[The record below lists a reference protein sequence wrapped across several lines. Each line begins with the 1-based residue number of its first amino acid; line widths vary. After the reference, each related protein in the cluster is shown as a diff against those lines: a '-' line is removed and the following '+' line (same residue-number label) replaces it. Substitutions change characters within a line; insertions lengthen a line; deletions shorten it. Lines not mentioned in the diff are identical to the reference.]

1 MKPEGYNS
9 MRCQILHRLGMG
21 MPCCDINIQITQ
33 SSRTRTMHYVSL
45 LGNQRIHTRSRNQ
58 LYMSSRSGTGSV
70 SIVCTGLTPLLTQVA
85 RTCSKRGS
93 NRQRSTATCAHE
105 AAFTVYTSPEVCVC
119 FPSSGLIAR
128 L

>member
-58 LYMSSRSGTGSV
+58 LYELSVWHWQRFYRLHRVDTAINSGCENV
-70 SIVCTGLTPLLTQVA
+70 
-85 RTCSKRGS
+85 
-93 NRQRSTATCAHE
+93 
-105 AAFTVYTSPEVCVC
+105 F
-119 FPSSGLIAR
+119 
-128 L
+128 